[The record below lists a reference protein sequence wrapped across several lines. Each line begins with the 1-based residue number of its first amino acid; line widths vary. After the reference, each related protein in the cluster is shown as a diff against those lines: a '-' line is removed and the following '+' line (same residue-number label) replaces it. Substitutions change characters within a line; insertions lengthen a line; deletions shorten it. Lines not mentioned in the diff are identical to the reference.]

1 MYAAISVG
9 EQIGDV
15 ELAGR
20 SLVFLAILFRRGGRV
35 EDVRNALSRALALQ
49 GTRYTSVITANH
61 AWLAWRDGNLEEAE
75 AYGRAAMEA
84 WQHQQHVYAFQ
95 WTGLWPL
102 IGVALI
108 QERLSDVMRY
118 VRLLLDSTQQRPP
131 ETLLTTLKAT
141 AQAWDAGQHETVR
154 ALLQGMLPLAQ
165 EMGYL

>member
-1 MYAAISVG
+1 MEVG

-20 SLVFLAILFRRGGRV
+20 SLVFLSILFRRRGRV

-49 GTRYTSVITANH
+49 ETRYTGVIIANR
-61 AWLAWRDGNLEEAE
+61 AWVAWRDGNLEEAE

-84 WQHQQHVYAFQ
+84 WQQLQHVYAFQ
-95 WTGLWPL
+95 WMGLWPL
-102 IGVALI
+102 IGVALT

-118 VRLLLDSTQQRPP
+118 VPLLLDSTQQRPP

-141 AQAWDAGQHETVR
+141 AHAWDTGQHETVR
-154 ALLQGMLPLAQ
+154 ARFQDMLPLAQ